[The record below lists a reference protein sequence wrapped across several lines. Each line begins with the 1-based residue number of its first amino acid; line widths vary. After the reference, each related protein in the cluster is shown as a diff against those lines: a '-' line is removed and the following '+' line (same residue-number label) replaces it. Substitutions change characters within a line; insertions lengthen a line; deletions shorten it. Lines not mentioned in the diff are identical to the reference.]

1 MDEVLL
7 AAAVERVG
15 EAAVAAHDA
24 RYRKAAD
31 LLVGLARIDDVA
43 GRQPAGSR
51 VECPHAVVEHVLA
64 GVLDQVEPA
73 SVWRDRVDR
82 EEAGQRDMAPDD
94 QPSGVENGERRAR
107 GREVPLR
114 SASASTRPSA
124 DRPVVA
130 PPIVTGETL
139 QRPSIWRE
147 RRTRRSPRRTALTTV
162 SSPACR
168 VTRRSLPPGAT
179 APALPVADD
188 GSGGPAALA
197 AVAGA
202 HVAQRRANRRS
213 RRQRAVM
220 LRLHLAVARGFP
232 A

>member
-24 RYRKAAD
+24 RYRKAVH

-43 GRQPAGSR
+43 GRQPSGSR

-114 SASASTRPSA
+114 TRERKHAPVGRQAGRRAA
-124 DRPVVA
+124 DRYR
-130 PPIVTGETL
+130 ETL

-162 SSPACR
+162 S
-168 VTRRSLPPGAT
+168 
-179 APALPVADD
+179 
-188 GSGGPAALA
+188 
-197 AVAGA
+197 
-202 HVAQRRANRRS
+202 
-213 RRQRAVM
+213 
-220 LRLHLAVARGFP
+220 
-232 A
+232 